1 MKIDN
6 VTASS
11 IAEQCQRNWNQNKKV
26 SDEHI
31 NEIIQVATN
40 MPTKQNREYYQL
52 VVSTDLELNR
62 QLYSV
67 AIDDS
72 NPGFKKPFHRNG
84 QVLAPLLLLWFSTKP
99 IEDKFNDDFTE
110 QFQISIGISSGA
122 AALHATSLG
131 YKTGFCCCMKWK
143 TARQLLKAKG
153 VYLSSQ
159 LVGHGLA
166 LGIGF
171 PSTDHRGDV
180 VVDKKIRL
188 TLENDGIECGIEK
201 DIMVHKV

>member
-6 VTASS
+6 VTASA
-11 IAEQCQRNWNQNKKV
+11 IAEQCQRNWNQKKKV

-67 AIDDS
+67 AIDDN
-72 NPGFKKPFHRNG
+72 NPGFKKQFHRNG

-99 IEDKFNDDFTE
+99 IEDKFGDNFSD
-110 QFQISIGISSGA
+110 QFRISIGISSGA

-131 YKTGFCCCMKWK
+131 YKTGYCCCMKWEN
-143 TARQLLKAKG
+143 ARQLLKAKG
-153 VYLSSQ
+153 VHLSDQS
-159 LVGHGLA
+159 VGHGLA

-171 PSTDHRGDV
+171 PSTDYRGDV

-188 TLENDGIECGIEK
+188 TLKNDGIDCGIQK

>member
-6 VTASS
+6 VTASA
-11 IAEQCQRNWNQNKKV
+11 IAEQCQRNWNQKKKV

-52 VVSTDLELNR
+52 VVSTDIELNK
-62 QLYSV
+62 QLYSI
-67 AIDDS
+67 AIDDN
-72 NPGFKKPFHRNG
+72 NPGFKKQFHRNG
-84 QVLAPLLLLWFSTKP
+84 QVLAPLLLLWFSTNP
-99 IEDKFNDDFTE
+99 IEDKFDDDFTE
-110 QFQISIGISSGA
+110 QFQISIGISAGA

-131 YKTGFCCCMKWK
+131 YKTGYCCCMKWES
-143 TARQLLKAKG
+143 ARQLLKAKG
-153 VYLSSQ
+153 VHLLDH

-166 LGIGF
+166 LGIGH
-171 PSTDHRGDV
+171 PKTDYRGDV

-188 TLENDGIECGIEK
+188 TLENDGIDCGIQK